1 MEVHSASAPGFRISC
16 EVHNSE
22 KTAMIQGQTQLAS
35 VDVAIPN
42 YNYGR
47 YLRSCVESVQTQGI
61 EKLRIL
67 IIDNASTDDSS
78 KIAREIAAA
87 DSRVELRLRANNIGA
102 HASFNE
108 AIDWAESEF
117 FTILCSDDSL
127 PDGSLKRAISAFG
140 RHPDAN
146 LVFGETLYIRE
157 EQTPVI
163 PTEMESVG
171 EHYMSGDAF
180 LRSFCLTGRN
190 PVSGPMAIV
199 RSKAQKQLGHYN
211 SQLPHTDDMEMWMR
225 FGTIGAI
232 IKLDDTQSI
241 VRIHGANQSAVLTNV
256 HLWNL
261 HAEAAFETF
270 FATHGRSLQEA
281 GKLLRTARRSLSDR
295 AYWCAISHLV
305 RGDPAVGSLMGF
317 ALTRHPIS
325 AVVPPFGYLLR
336 RPDALRRLTKLFD
349 RKK

>member
-1 MEVHSASAPGFRISC
+1 MEVRSASASGSRISY

-22 KTAMIQGQTQLAS
+22 KAAMVQGQTQLAT

-47 YLRSCVESVQTQGI
+47 YLRSCVESVQKQGI

-78 KIAREIAAA
+78 KIAREIAAS
-87 DSRVELRLRANNIGA
+87 DSRVELRLRTRNIGA

-127 PDGSLKRAISAFG
+127 PAGSLKRAVSAFE

-146 LVFGETLYIRE
+146 LVFGETLFVRD
-157 EQTPVI
+157 EQIADI
-163 PTEMESVG
+163 PAEMESVG
-171 EHYMSGDAF
+171 EHYVTGDAF
-180 LRSFCLTGRN
+180 LRLFCATGRS
-190 PVSGPMAIV
+190 PVSGPMTVV
-199 RSKAQKQLGHYN
+199 RTKAQKQLGHYN
-211 SQLPHTDDMEMWMR
+211 PQLPHTDDMEMWMR
-225 FGTIGAI
+225 FGAIGAVV
-232 IKLDDTQSI
+232 KLDDIQSI

-261 HAEAAFETF
+261 QAEAAFEAF
-270 FATHGRSLQEA
+270 FSTHGRSLQEA
-281 GKLLRTARRSLSDR
+281 GKLLRTAKRSLSDR

-325 AVVPPFGYLLR
+325 AVVPPFGYLWR
-336 RPDALRRLTKLFD
+336 RPDALSRLTKLFG
-349 RKK
+349 RKN